1 MSVSIK
7 LLASMKLSRRQQK
20 RLRLSILVIAA
31 MLWSQ
36 FTLAMHTAV
45 CVESATVTST
55 VAAVHCHDAPVADD
69 VAACGTHCQND
80 QSHESGRVTVPP
92 ALAVVPM
99 IALLMLDD
107 PHGITVHAVDRPA
120 PDAWHWPTSHPAAI
134 LLI

>member
-1 MSVSIK
+1 
-7 LLASMKLSRRQQK
+7 MKRSRRHQK
-20 RLRLSILVIAA
+20 RLRLSIIVIAA

-55 VAAVHCHDAPVADD
+55 VAAFHCHDAPAEHDA
-69 VAACGTHCQND
+69 AACGAHCQND

-92 ALAVVPM
+92 ALAVAPM

-107 PHGITVHAVDRPA
+107 PHGSTAHTVDRPV
-120 PDAWHWPTSHPAAI
+120 PVAWHWPTSHPAAI